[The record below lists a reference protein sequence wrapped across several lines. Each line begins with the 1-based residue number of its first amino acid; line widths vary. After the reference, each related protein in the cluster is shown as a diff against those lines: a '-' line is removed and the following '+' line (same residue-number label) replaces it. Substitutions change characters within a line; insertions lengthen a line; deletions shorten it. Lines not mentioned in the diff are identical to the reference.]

1 MKLYNLF
8 EQVILEEIQK
18 HQHLIIEG
26 VSETEIMDVIK
37 GDEKNRHF
45 HVSFNYTNKKGE
57 TGNRWVQVYQLVTTT
72 TGAPA
77 ISGYEV
83 SSNIGGNANKRPG
96 WKIYLLSNI
105 SNFKVSKVP
114 FYNEIDKV
122 NPSIVYN
129 TINSKG
135 NNVERNRYNKTG
147 NETPTISILH
157 QPTAQFNYDYKNK
170 ITNKPADIQ
179 NPIKAPVAKPITAT
193 PAPVPASKPIVR
205 AMKRVPV
212 AKPIVKTAT
221 SGIINKPEIEPE
233 EIGSEEEEENLNV
246 R

>member
-1 MKLYNLF
+1 
-8 EQVILEEIQK
+8 
-18 HQHLIIEG
+18 
-26 VSETEIMDVIK
+26 MDVIK

-83 SSNIGGNANKRPG
+83 SSNISGNANKRPG

-105 SNFKVSKVP
+105 SDFRVSKVP

-129 TINSKG
+129 TINS
-135 NNVERNRYNKTG
+135 NRNVEHFGLFDSHMNVQHTGLFETHQTSFNNNKTFSVALLS
-147 NETPTISILH
+147 TK
-157 QPTAQFNYDYKNK
+157 FN
-170 ITNKPADIQ
+170 
-179 NPIKAPVAKPITAT
+179 
-193 PAPVPASKPIVR
+193 
-205 AMKRVPV
+205 
-212 AKPIVKTAT
+212 
-221 SGIINKPEIEPE
+221 
-233 EIGSEEEEENLNV
+233 
-246 R
+246 